1 MMLSKFLAKQIYNN
15 SGDTKKVS
23 LPAVR
28 IATLGMAIGLA
39 VMIVSVAVVFG
50 FKHTIRDKVIGFGSH
65 IVVQNF
71 SNIQNDNMMQIC
83 VSDSMISVLQKA
95 PDIDHIQRYAI
106 KQGLLKT
113 DTDFLGVVL
122 KGVGKDWDSTFIA
135 ENIVDGTIPK
145 FIYSKDSQ
153 PTQPQIL
160 ISKIMADKLGVKA
173 NDKLFAYFLSNN
185 DVRMRRF
192 VISGVYCTNLT
203 KYDESIV
210 FCDLNTVQKLNGWD
224 SDEVSGVEM
233 TVKDFSKI
241 DETAEWMIHK
251 VNRTKDSYG
260 NTFASSTIQEIN
272 PQIFSWLDLL
282 DLNVWIILALMV
294 CVASVTMISGLL
306 IIILERVPMIG
317 ILKALG
323 SRNSVIRHTFLWF
336 GMFIMAKGLIIGN
349 ILGIG
354 VCLLQQWT
362 GIVKLDP
369 TTYYVSEVPVELNI
383 PTILLLNAGTFTICT
398 LVLVVPSF
406 LVSHI
411 HPAKTIKFGE

>member
-1 MMLSKFLAKQIYNN
+1 MLSKFLAKQIYNN

>member
-1 MMLSKFLAKQIYNN
+1 MLSKFLAKQIYNN

-71 SNIQNDNMMQIC
+71 SNMQNDNMMQIC

-95 PDIDHIQRYAI
+95 PEINHIQRYAI

-192 VISGVYCTNLT
+192 VISGIYCTNLT

-323 SRNSVIRHTFLWF
+323 SRNTVIRHTFLWF

-354 VCLLQQWT
+354 ICLLQKWT

-383 PTILLLNAGTFTICT
+383 PTILLLNAGTFIICT
-398 LVLVVPSF
+398 LVLVMPSF

>member
-1 MMLSKFLAKQIYNN
+1 
-15 SGDTKKVS
+15 
-23 LPAVR
+23 
-28 IATLGMAIGLA
+28 MAIGLA

-71 SNIQNDNMMQIC
+71 SNMQNDNMMQIC

-95 PDIDHIQRYAI
+95 PEINHIQRYAI

-192 VISGVYCTNLT
+192 VISGIYCTNLT

-323 SRNSVIRHTFLWF
+323 SRNTVIRHTFLWF

-354 VCLLQQWT
+354 ICLLQKWT

-383 PTILLLNAGTFTICT
+383 PTILLLNAGTFIICT
-398 LVLVVPSF
+398 LVLVMPSF

>member
-1 MMLSKFLAKQIYNN
+1 MLSKFLAKQIYNN

-185 DVRMRRF
+185 DVRMRRLSYPVF
-192 VISGVYCTNLT
+192 IAQTLQSTMNPSYSAT
-203 KYDESIV
+203 SIR
-210 FCDLNTVQKLNGWD
+210 F
-224 SDEVSGVEM
+224 
-233 TVKDFSKI
+233 
-241 DETAEWMIHK
+241 
-251 VNRTKDSYG
+251 
-260 NTFASSTIQEIN
+260 
-272 PQIFSWLDLL
+272 
-282 DLNVWIILALMV
+282 
-294 CVASVTMISGLL
+294 
-306 IIILERVPMIG
+306 
-317 ILKALG
+317 
-323 SRNSVIRHTFLWF
+323 RN
-336 GMFIMAKGLIIGN
+336 
-349 ILGIG
+349 
-354 VCLLQQWT
+354 
-362 GIVKLDP
+362 
-369 TTYYVSEVPVELNI
+369 
-383 PTILLLNAGTFTICT
+383 
-398 LVLVVPSF
+398 
-406 LVSHI
+406 
-411 HPAKTIKFGE
+411 

>member
-1 MMLSKFLAKQIYNN
+1 M
-15 SGDTKKVS
+15 S